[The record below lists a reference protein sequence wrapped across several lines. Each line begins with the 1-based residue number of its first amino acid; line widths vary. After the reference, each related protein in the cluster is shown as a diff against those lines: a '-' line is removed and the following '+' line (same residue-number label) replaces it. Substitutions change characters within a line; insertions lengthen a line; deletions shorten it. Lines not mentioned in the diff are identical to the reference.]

1 VVPLNVKR
9 IFESAAIGVL
19 PVCAALLLLS
29 TARPAVA
36 QEWVEFASTEDRFTA
51 NFPSQPKVTD
61 TIWVSEY
68 GAELPARVY
77 SAETAASR
85 YSMTVVDYNQAER
98 VLTEKSRA
106 CPAGAEP
113 CKGSPTTGA
122 GYYKVDVRGAIVF
135 ASWKLMQRDAKLTH
149 YMWNFMDLVEGHQLQ
164 LTNNADKSRTFASI
178 YMHQNKLYVMEAT
191 VPAGYPEPGLFQQS
205 LGWLDEDGIGLR
217 YQSIYT
223 NGFPAP
229 PRVNRAGQ
237 RQGQGRIDAPGANAG
252 QAGHEAQAP

>member
-1 VVPLNVKR
+1 MILVAFRHFVV
-9 IFESAAIGVL
+9 
-19 PVCAALLLLS
+19 AALVTVAL
-29 TARPAVA
+29 PATGSA
-36 QEWVEFASTEDRFTA
+36 QEWIEFAAVDDRFTA
-51 NFPSQPKVTD
+51 NFPGQPTITD
-61 TIWVSEY
+61 TRWISEY

-77 SAETAASR
+77 RADTASSR

-98 VLTEKSRA
+98 ILAEKARN

-113 CKGSPTTGA
+113 CKGSPTTGV
-122 GYYKVDVRGAIVF
+122 GYSKVDVRGAIVY

-149 YMWNFMDLVEGHQLQ
+149 YMWNFIDLVEGHQLQ
-164 LTNNADKSRTFASI
+164 LTNNADRSRTFASI

-205 LGWLDEDGIGLR
+205 LGWLDENGIGLR

-229 PRVNRAGQ
+229 ARVNRAGQ
-237 RQGQGRIDAPGANAG
+237 RQSDGRIDAPVASVG
-252 QAGHEAQAP
+252 QEGLPR